1 MIRERC
7 RKLKSKEK
15 KKKKKSVSENTASK
29 EDLKENREMEAY
41 VTAIF

>member
-15 KKKKKSVSENTASK
+15 EKELSVSENMTSK
-29 EDLKENREMEAY
+29 EDLKENKEMEAN
-41 VTAIF
+41 VTRIF